1 MTKFNRSTFSV
12 PMGAADISKENWE
25 RTFGK
30 KAPKEAPTF
39 DNPAGALNDALSDL
53 PSHSTTGG
61 GAPELFGANLA
72 APVKKVDPPDAPA
85 PLLIGG
91 VWIRNRTVSVPE
103 PRYTGDTRTTTR
115 THLQVLV
122 ERHTNDRKEW
132 CIVYTLDLPFIPFID
147 VSDIVRAIDILK
159 QPEDKL

>member
-39 DNPAGALNDALSDL
+39 AAPDELPGQRTYDAQ
-53 PSHSTTGG
+53 
-61 GAPELFGANLA
+61 EEQ